1 MDIASCRVMHMAA
14 LTIAEV
20 AQRLSVSPDTVYR
33 LAAAG
38 KLPGR
43 KVGRVWRF
51 SADAITRYL
60 DPDATDGRLVEAAK
74 GPRGGTP

>member
-1 MDIASCRVMHMAA
+1 MHIEA

-51 SADAITRYL
+51 SADAINRYL
-60 DPDATDGRLVEAAK
+60 DPDAPEARMVEAGK
-74 GPRGGTP
+74 GRSGRSR